1 MRAAPTASLQLPHI
15 VTGEPP
21 GLAVAGPFPPAPVIL
36 SDHSDDVAL
45 GEGELVLIGLLESK
59 ARLEQRVATPTAL
72 GHSLQQPAQ
81 HRSILQGGLQET
93 LRIRDAF
100 LGRVQDPQ
108 RYEPGHR
115 LLG

>member
-72 GHSLQQPAQ
+72 GHVLRERRGMKTELNESVLDDVGK
-81 HRSILQGGLQET
+81 ILNVLFQ
-93 LRIRDAF
+93 
-100 LGRVQDPQ
+100 
-108 RYEPGHR
+108 YESNMITKVSQ
-115 LLG
+115 L